1 MSNGAKVYIYINKNF
16 FIKEYYEDKDKTIDE
31 VLSIYGDDNYDIYNT
46 KSTNMT
52 KYEVLFQSLR
62 YYSSLNA
69 MANTLYLKS
78 CYIPDLKND
87 IIKENK
93 NLYAEKIDLLYYQQL
108 QDILQDNHLMTFE
121 LNGERML
128 TGFIDK
134 SIIDVK
140 TVNASGS
147 QNAINFDL
155 NIYDSTFDLV
165 KDRLSDEKDATTA
178 DNILDVIKSSCY
190 VNLNDSDS
198 SGEGGIFLYPLPIR
212 LQKTL
217 NYEDLNISNSETRGN
232 IGQSLSDYLQS
243 LAKIKG
249 LVIRGNGLG
258 GIDIFSLNISD
269 DTYNIMF
276 DYTAELLTKQEN
288 NNNKNVILQKI
299 NEIKASSKSFEEKT
313 EEINSLSKEL
323 LSINAIIDKVKTSNE
338 VYIRKLLYVNE
349 IISFRITNNHNSSYD
364 YYRIFEGTS
373 NLEKAVTIKT
383 TKSLRFNRNIINKNV
398 NIIDLINNINDADYK
413 KGDIEIP
420 SDFEAGNNEY
430 NAYIR
435 RKRGYSK
442 IIKEGDILDGFD
454 DEKYSL
460 DLINQ
465 SSKIASMEDS
475 AVVVDVLIE
484 VFYKYKFKIGDFIQ
498 IVKDE
503 IFIPYDFSYQSFVY
517 NDDGKKVLRRI
528 NYYLLSKVEFNFSI
542 TGYTVRLHLSYRD
555 AFTKYAMRES
565 R

>member
-52 KYEVLFQSLR
+52 KYEVFFQSLR

-178 DNILDVIKSSCY
+178 DNILDVI
-190 VNLNDSDS
+190 
-198 SGEGGIFLYPLPIR
+198 
-212 LQKTL
+212 T
-217 NYEDLNISNSETRGN
+217 
-232 IGQSLSDYLQS
+232 
-243 LAKIKG
+243 
-249 LVIRGNGLG
+249 
-258 GIDIFSLNISD
+258 
-269 DTYNIMF
+269 
-276 DYTAELLTKQEN
+276 
-288 NNNKNVILQKI
+288 
-299 NEIKASSKSFEEKT
+299 
-313 EEINSLSKEL
+313 
-323 LSINAIIDKVKTSNE
+323 
-338 VYIRKLLYVNE
+338 
-349 IISFRITNNHNSSYD
+349 
-364 YYRIFEGTS
+364 
-373 NLEKAVTIKT
+373 
-383 TKSLRFNRNIINKNV
+383 
-398 NIIDLINNINDADYK
+398 
-413 KGDIEIP
+413 
-420 SDFEAGNNEY
+420 
-430 NAYIR
+430 
-435 RKRGYSK
+435 
-442 IIKEGDILDGFD
+442 
-454 DEKYSL
+454 
-460 DLINQ
+460 
-465 SSKIASMEDS
+465 
-475 AVVVDVLIE
+475 
-484 VFYKYKFKIGDFIQ
+484 
-498 IVKDE
+498 
-503 IFIPYDFSYQSFVY
+503 
-517 NDDGKKVLRRI
+517 
-528 NYYLLSKVEFNFSI
+528 
-542 TGYTVRLHLSYRD
+542 
-555 AFTKYAMRES
+555 
-565 R
+565 